1 MTILLGDYDKDT
13 PYPLVHLTDLNV
25 YHIECA
31 NKKENDKTYII
42 PRTFF
47 KKHNIP
53 GYEEAKHKPYEND
66 RDSMQSNQ
74 PSQSESTSQSASPTT
89 KLPPPL
95 FREKPTK
102 PKPKPEKGMSTQS
115 WIPSM

>member
-1 MTILLGDYDKDT
+1 MTILLGDCGKDT
-13 PYPLVHLTDLNV
+13 PYPLVRLTDLNV

-31 NKKENDKTYII
+31 NNKTYII

-66 RDSMQSNQ
+66 RDSMPSNQ
-74 PSQSESTSQSASPTT
+74 PSQPESPHPHHQPQSYHPPSSVTNPRSPR
-89 KLPPPL
+89 K
-95 FREKPTK
+95 E
-102 PKPKPEKGMSTQS
+102 
-115 WIPSM
+115 